1 MAKRKRENRPDIYAK
16 WIKEGYGHGIGKE
29 YKPWLTNQDVPSKGR
44 ATRMHGIKIDRQHD
58 IFSDK
63 ERNYLY
69 ILEFADSV
77 KDIREQY
84 PLFTLEQTMAIA
96 DESGIEHPKDPFTG
110 ENIIMTTDFLITV
123 EKNGRI
129 LQLARTIKSPEE
141 LDEFRQIEKF
151 EIERRYWLMKG
162 VDWGIVTENEIDET
176 FASNIGIVRPF
187 IKLDGISYF
196 ENLSPQYIEKIK
208 NTFREMLIGREIN
221 VREVGSDF
229 DDKMMLKPGTSI
241 SLFKHLIITKQIKI
255 DLFKKLNIDV
265 PMDIS
270 AGDIGFTEQGVESI

>member
-1 MAKRKRENRPDIYAK
+1 MAKRKRENRLDIYAK
-16 WIKEGYGHGIGKE
+16 WIKEGYGQGIGEE

-96 DESGIEHPKDPFTG
+96 NESGIEHPKDPFTC

-141 LDEFRQIEKF
+141 LDDFRQIEKF

-162 VDWGIVTENEIDET
+162 IDWGIVTENEIDET
-176 FASNIGIVRPF
+176 LASNIGIVRPF
-187 IKLDGISYF
+187 MQLDGVSYF
-196 ENLSPQYIEKIK
+196 ENLSAHYIEKIK
-208 NTFREMLIGREIN
+208 NTFRDMLIGPQIN

-241 SLFKHLIITKQIKI
+241 SLFKHLVITKQIKI
-255 DLFKKLNIDV
+255 DLFKKLNIDS

-270 AGDIGFTEQGVESI
+270 AGDIGVTERGVESI